1 MYIKDMKSILQ
12 YSELSAH
19 TNHVFNFISQL
30 KDYTME
36 PVGCSVNLTQTDK
49 LVSIPG
55 PLVSVLCGEYPHR
68 VRGRGAGVLHDLMD
82 TRHDDLRLQNV
93 PYKVKVNPLQPA
105 TNFVSILLP
114 LLWRSR
120 MDKKSFGLQR
130 CTQQILLHTCLKFD
144 CFIYMHNVV

>member
-36 PVGCSVNLTQTDK
+36 PVCCSVNLTQTDK

-55 PLVSVLCGEYPHR
+55 PRVSVHCGEYPNR
-68 VRGRGAGVLHDLMD
+68 VGGRGAGVLHDLMD

-93 PYKVKVNPLQPA
+93 PYKVKFNPLQHA

>member
-55 PLVSVLCGEYPHR
+55 PRVSVLCGEYPNR
-68 VRGRGAGVLHDLMD
+68 VRGRGAGVLHDLVD
-82 TRHDDLRLQNV
+82 TGHDDLRLQNV
-93 PYKVKVNPLQPA
+93 PYKVKVNPLFCIHF
-105 TNFVSILLP
+105 TSTFVAQQNGQKILWLAKMYVAN
-114 LLWRSR
+114 LASC
-120 MDKKSFGLQR
+120 MS
-130 CTQQILLHTCLKFD
+130 
-144 CFIYMHNVV
+144 